1 MIASINL
8 SPTADTEAVRADP
21 CAPGASMLSPKSN
34 DTRGFQAASVQS
46 QKANVHPMQF
56 NYKDPDAGTLTAIGS
71 NQSGTTGG
79 DQNHNRGEYPSSEK
93 SEREATAMTSR
104 SKASVGD
111 ETSIASHTVIY
122 SVRPGNDITLR
133 TDPGAAAVLHC
144 PSPPQ
149 ANASLTPIDH
159 GGTVPVGTGTLVDEL
174 RALLGRNTVLLPI
187 PSRRKGPIITGWQR
201 TTLEEMENAC
211 YLAGLAD
218 GNIGVLLGS
227 KSAGLCAIDVDGDD
241 ELAEFLD
248 LNPNLRCSLITKG
261 ARGAQIWCRILSEYP
276 ELAKLKDCDGKDWG
290 EWRADGGQS
299 VIFGVHPTGVHY
311 QRLNNAPPV
320 EVEFKSIKWPPSLKL
335 PWVVDHYERLLKQ
348 HGPPYRK
355 RGALTLNDYFFA
367 AKFMLEHPLIWE
379 PQESEF
385 YGYNP
390 DNGVWRISSQE
401 RLRHEMGISLKT
413 ISDETGIDDFV
424 FYRTD
429 GKMASWI
436 NTLKGMAEEHD
447 VFKNRPQVIHCA
459 NGMLD
464 LSVTPPHLKS
474 FHPDYHS
481 RNICPINLNPTAGC
495 PQFLDGLLRSALPEE
510 DVELLQI
517 WAGGVLLGR
526 NPAQRVLLLVGT
538 AGGGKSTVIE
548 VIEKVIGEQNVAQ
561 IRTQH
566 LGKQFEMYKFLGKTL
581 LTGKDVDPDFLNQK
595 DASVIKA
602 LVGNDLLDAEK
613 KNGNEHFQLR
623 GSFNV
628 AITCNGRL
636 TVRLQGDVEAWERR
650 LIIVEYDRERP
661 EERISD
667 FADKLIREEG
677 AGILNW
683 IVEGS
688 MKYLREIADFGN
700 IRLTPKQSYRVQR
713 LLQESDSLHEFVRS
727 RIERAPL
734 DTLTVKEL
742 QAAYRDFCEE
752 MGWRS
757 FTPRDLSGATNDL
770 MLQLYQVRP
779 RHDISRGSETLRG
792 FKGVRLIGKGAL

>member
-1 MIASINL
+1 
-8 SPTADTEAVRADP
+8 
-21 CAPGASMLSPKSN
+21 
-34 DTRGFQAASVQS
+34 
-46 QKANVHPMQF
+46 MQ
-56 NYKDPDAGTLTAIGS
+56 NNEKQPDAGTLTAPGFKHPGHTDSRQSYNGTEPTGS
-71 NQSGTTGG
+71 V
-79 DQNHNRGEYPSSEK
+79 K

-104 SKASVGD
+104 SKASGGD
-111 ETSIASHTVIY
+111 ETSIAMETIIRSFQ
-122 SVRPGNDITLR
+122 PGNYFAQRAGDY
-133 TDPGAAAVLHC
+133 AVLDC
-144 PSPPQ
+144 SSPPQ
-149 ANASLTPIDH
+149 ANATLTPIDH
-159 GGTVPVGTGTLVDEL
+159 DGIATAGTGKQVDEL
-174 RALLGRNTVLLPI
+174 RALLGRETVLLPI
-187 PSRRKGPIITGWQR
+187 PSGRKGPIITGWQN
-201 TTLEEMENAC
+201 TKLEDMDNAG
-211 YLAGLAD
+211 YLARLAT

-241 ELAEFLD
+241 ELTAFLE
-248 LNPNLRCSLITKG
+248 LNPILRESLITKG
-261 ARGAQIWCRILSEYP
+261 ARGAQVWCRIAGEYP
-276 ELAKLKDCDGKDWG
+276 ELTKLKDCGGKDWG
-290 EWRADGGQS
+290 EWRSDGGQS

-320 EVEFKSIKWPPSLKL
+320 EVEFKTINWPPRLKL
-335 PWVVDHYERLLKQ
+335 PWVVDHYDQLVKQ
-348 HGPPYRK
+348 HGPPYRNK
-355 RGALTLNDYFFA
+355 GKLELNDYFFA

-390 DNGVWRISSQE
+390 CNGVWRINSQE
-401 RLRHEMGISLKT
+401 KLRHEMGISLKA
-413 ISDETGIDDFV
+413 ISDETGIEAFV
-424 FYRTD
+424 FCRTD

-436 NTLKGMAEEHD
+436 NTLKGMTEKRD

-464 LSVTPPHLKS
+464 LSVTPPQLKT

-481 RNICPINLNPTAGC
+481 RNICPISLDPKAVC
-495 PQFLDGLLRSALPEE
+495 PQFLEGLLRSALPEE

-595 DASVIKA
+595 DASTIKA

-661 EERISD
+661 GERIPD

-683 IVEGS
+683 IVEGA
-688 MKYLREIADFGN
+688 MKYLREIAEFGD
-700 IRLTPKQSYRVQR
+700 IRLTPKQSHRVQR
-713 LLQESDSLHEFVRS
+713 LLQESDSLREFVGS

-734 DTLTVKEL
+734 GIITVSEL
-742 QAAYRDFCEE
+742 QEAYRDFCEE
-752 MGWRS
+752 MGWKS
-757 FTPRDLSGATNDL
+757 FTGSNLRGTANDL
-770 MLQLYQVRP
+770 MTQIHKVSL
-779 RHDISRGSETLRG
+779 RHDISCGAKAVRG
-792 FKGVRLIGKGAL
+792 FKGVRLIEGGAL

>member
-1 MIASINL
+1 
-8 SPTADTEAVRADP
+8 
-21 CAPGASMLSPKSN
+21 MLIKKNN
-34 DTRGFQAASVQS
+34 DTRGLQAASLQS
-46 QKANVHPMQF
+46 QRANVHSMQY
-56 NYKDPDAGTLTAIGS
+56 NYKDPDADALTEIGS

-79 DQNHNRGEYPSSEK
+79 YQNHKRGECPSFEK

-104 SKASVGD
+104 SKANVGD
-111 ETSIASHTVIY
+111 ETSIASCTVIY
-122 SVRPGNDITLR
+122 SARPGNDITLR
-133 TDPGAAAVLHC
+133 ADPGAVAVLHC
-144 PSPPQ
+144 PSSPQ
-149 ANASLTPIDH
+149 VIATLMPLDAGAAAIDRA
-159 GGTVPVGTGTLVDEL
+159 GTLVDDL
-174 RALLGRNTVLLPI
+174 RALLGRDTVLLPI
-187 PSRRKGPIITGWQR
+187 PSGRKGPIISGWQH
-201 TTLEEMENAC
+201 TKLEQMENAG
-211 YLAGLAD
+211 YLDNLAV

-248 LNPNLRCSLITKG
+248 LNPNLRGSLITKG
-261 ARGAQIWCRILSEYP
+261 ARGAQIWCRILGEYP
-276 ELAKLKDCDGKDWG
+276 ELAKLKDGSGKDWG
-290 EWRADGGQS
+290 EWRSDGGQS

-311 QRLNNAPPV
+311 QRLNDAPPV

-348 HGPPYRK
+348 HGPPYRNK
-355 RGALTLNDYFFA
+355 GALTLNDYFFA
-367 AKFMLEHPLIWE
+367 AKFMLEHPMIWE

-390 DNGVWRISSQE
+390 DNGVWRINSQE
-401 RLRHEMGISLKT
+401 KLRHEIGVSLKA

-429 GKMASWI
+429 GRMASWI
-436 NTLKGMAEEHD
+436 NTLKGMAEERD

-481 RNICPINLNPTAGC
+481 RNICPISLDPVATC

-566 LGKQFEMYKFLGKTL
+566 LGKQFEMYKYLGKTL
-581 LTGKDVDPDFLNQK
+581 LTGKDVNPDFLNQK

-628 AITCNGRL
+628 AVTCNGRL

-683 IVEGS
+683 IVEGA

-713 LLQESDSLHEFVRS
+713 LLQESDSLDEFVRS

-770 MLQLYQVRP
+770 MLQLHQVRP
-779 RHDISRGSETLRG
+779 RHDISRGPETLRG